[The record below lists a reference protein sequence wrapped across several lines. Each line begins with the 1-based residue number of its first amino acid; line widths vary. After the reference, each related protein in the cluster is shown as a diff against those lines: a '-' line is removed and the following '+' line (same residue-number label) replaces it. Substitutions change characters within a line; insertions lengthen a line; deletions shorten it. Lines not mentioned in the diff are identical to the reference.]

1 MTKSVPWESRIGRR
15 IRLRDLHILFAV
27 VQSGGMAKAATSL
40 GMSQP
45 AVSETIAG
53 LEHVL
58 GARLLDRSRRG
69 TAPTIYAEALL
80 RRGRAAFDELRQAVS
95 EIETLSDP
103 AKGEVRVACG
113 ESITASFLIR
123 VIQEFRKRYSQVNLH
138 VEHIAAPT
146 IIPAVGLPELRER
159 RVDVVLARLGAP
171 FDTAEFQDDD
181 VDVEVLFDDP
191 MVVAVGKPHPL
202 ATRRKVRLAELVD
215 YPWILPPPNSLNW
228 RVVAQAFRDSGLP
241 MPQVLLASYS
251 LHLRRA
257 LLASEPFVTAY
268 ASTNL
273 MFPERQTELKVL
285 PVTLPPHRWPVAVLT
300 LKKQTLRPTVQRFI
314 DCARGLAIEFKAFP
328 RISRG

>member
-27 VQSGGMAKAATSL
+27 VQNGGMAKAATSL

-58 GARLLDRSRRG
+58 GARLLDRGRRG
-69 TAPTIYAEALL
+69 TVPTIYAEALL

-138 VEHIAAPT
+138 VEHVAPRRSF
-146 IIPAVGLPELRER
+146 PRWACRNCAKDALMSYSRGLPLQPSRLNCKTTWMSRSCSMTLWSWLSASSILWQGVER
-159 RVDVVLARLGAP
+159 CAWPNWSINPGSCPRL
-171 FDTAEFQDDD
+171 
-181 VDVEVLFDDP
+181 
-191 MVVAVGKPHPL
+191 
-202 ATRRKVRLAELVD
+202 TR
-215 YPWILPPPNSLNW
+215 
-228 RVVAQAFRDSGLP
+228 
-241 MPQVLLASYS
+241 
-251 LHLRRA
+251 
-257 LLASEPFVTAY
+257 
-268 ASTNL
+268 
-273 MFPERQTELKVL
+273 
-285 PVTLPPHRWPVAVLT
+285 
-300 LKKQTLRPTVQRFI
+300 
-314 DCARGLAIEFKAFP
+314 
-328 RISRG
+328 

>member
-27 VQSGGMAKAATSL
+27 VQNGGMAKAATSL

-58 GARLLDRSRRG
+58 GARLLDRGRRG
-69 TAPTIYAEALL
+69 TVPTIYAEALL

-138 VEHIAAPT
+138 VEHVAAPT

-159 RVDVVLARLGAP
+159 RVDVVLARLAAP
-171 FDTAEFQDDD
+171 TESAELQDD
-181 VDVEVLFDDP
+181 VDVEVLFNDP
-191 MVVAVGKPHPL
+191 MVLAVGKQHPL
-202 ATRRKVRLAELVD
+202 ARRRKVRLAELVD
-215 YPWILPPPNSLNW
+215 QPWILPPADSLNW
-228 RVVAQAFRDSGLP
+228 RIVAQAFRDCALP
-241 MPQVLLASYS
+241 MPRVMMVCYS
-251 LHLRRA
+251 LHLRQA
-257 LLASEPFVTAY
+257 LLTSEPFVTVY

-273 MFPERQTELKVL
+273 LFPERQTELKVL
-285 PVTLPPHRWPVAVLT
+285 PVTLPAHQWPVAVVT

-314 DCARGLAIEFKAFP
+314 ECARGVAREFKAL
-328 RISRG
+328 SRTIRG